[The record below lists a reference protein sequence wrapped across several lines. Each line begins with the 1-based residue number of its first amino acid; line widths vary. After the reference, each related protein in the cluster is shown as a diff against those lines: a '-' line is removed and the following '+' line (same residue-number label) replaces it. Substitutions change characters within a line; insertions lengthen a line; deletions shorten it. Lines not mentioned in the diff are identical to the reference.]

1 MKQRI
6 SSNLLRNQRF
16 AILNRLFK
24 RSAKCNQK
32 SCKFLS
38 TTSRK
43 VRPRSMQLDIW
54 TLQCRKVCHWFK
66 RFSIVDT
73 FIKGKKSKHLG
84 FTSKQHG
91 ILQELPNSYQR
102 SKQAVSFCYS
112 FKHRCSL
119 EQKHWRVFRNVQTF
133 QIKWEWD

>member
-16 AILNRLFK
+16 ASLNILFK

-102 SKQAVSFCYS
+102 SINWVCYLP
-112 FKHRCSL
+112 R
-119 EQKHWRVFRNVQTF
+119 TF
-133 QIKWEWD
+133 DFSKASTAGISWFAIL